1 MSKHFNW
8 AKGNTT
14 NEQIEMAINEDMD
27 VIERIH
33 YEMMTDYDRDSMSV
47 LVDYQM
53 ATENE
58 RAVMDA
64 LLINLCGWSLGTI
77 IEKIKD

>member
-14 NEQIEMAINEDMD
+14 KEQIEEAINGDFN
-27 VIERIH
+27 VIERI
-33 YEMMTDYDRDSMSV
+33 YQEMMTDYDTDSMSL

-53 ATENE
+53 ATEEE
-58 RAVMDA
+58 RAIMDA
-64 LLINLCGWSLGTI
+64 VLIDLCGWSMGSI
-77 IEKIKD
+77 IEKCK

>member
-14 NEQIEMAINEDMD
+14 KEQIEMAIDEDMY

-33 YEMMTDYDRDSMSV
+33 REIMTDYDRDSMSV

-53 ATENE
+53 ATANE

-64 LLINLCGWSLGTI
+64 LLINLCGWSLGSI

>member
-14 NEQIEMAINEDMD
+14 KEQIEMAINEDMD
-27 VIERIH
+27 VIERICK
-33 YEMMTDYDRDSMSV
+33 EMMSDYDNDSMSL

-53 ATENE
+53 ATEEE

-64 LLINLCGWSLGTI
+64 VLVDLCGWSLGSI
-77 IEKIKD
+77 IEKIKE

>member
-14 NEQIEMAINEDMD
+14 KEQIEMAINEDMD
-27 VIERIH
+27 VIERIQR
-33 YEMMTDYDRDSMSV
+33 EMMTDYDRDSMSV

-64 LLINLCGWSLGTI
+64 LLINLCGWSLGSI

>member
-14 NEQIEMAINEDMD
+14 KEHIEMAINEDMD

-33 YEMMTDYDRDSMSV
+33 QEMMSDYDRDSMSI

-64 LLINLCGWSLGTI
+64 LLINLCGWSLGSI